1 MDEDFALQNFI
12 EEERERFSKE
22 SEDLTEA
29 QSEYNEDEDDEMV
42 EKLAEKFGLGIIR
55 QGGNY

>member
-1 MDEDFALQNFI
+1 MDEDFALYNFI
-12 EEERERFSKE
+12 EEERERFSQE

>member
-12 EEERERFSKE
+12 EEERERFSQE

>member
-1 MDEDFALQNFI
+1 MDEDFALWNFI

-22 SEDLTEA
+22 NEDLTEA
-29 QSEYNEDEDDEMV
+29 QSVYDVDEDDEMV